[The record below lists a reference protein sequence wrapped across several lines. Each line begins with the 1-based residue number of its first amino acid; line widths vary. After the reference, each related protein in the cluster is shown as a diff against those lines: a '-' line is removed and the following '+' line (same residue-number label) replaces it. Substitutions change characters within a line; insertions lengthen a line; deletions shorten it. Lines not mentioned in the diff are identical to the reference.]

1 MRRPTFLH
9 GVFAAAL
16 FALTGSITATALIP
30 LAVTPGVY
38 QLLVTALGLAYLLY
52 LLSHSDE
59 RVGRIAIVTVW
70 AGMSFSLWFFAAP
83 FGLALSAQIA
93 ILWLVRS
100 LYFYSSSLSALIDLA
115 LNLAAVATA
124 YWAAVHTGSVF
135 LCIWCFFL
143 VQALFVAIP
152 PAVLH
157 PVDRL
162 HASCPDPEKYER
174 ARLRAEKAFRQLFA
188 Q

>member
-16 FALTGSITATALIP
+16 FALTGSIAATALIP
-30 LAVTPGVY
+30 MTVTSGVY
-38 QLLVTALGLAYLLY
+38 QLLVTALGLAYVLY
-52 LLSHSDE
+52 LLSLSKE
-59 RVGRIAIVTVW
+59 RVGRITTLSVW
-70 AGMSFSLWFFAAP
+70 AGMSFSLWLFAAP
-83 FGLALSAQIA
+83 FGLFLIVQIA
-93 ILWLVRS
+93 ALWLVRS
-100 LYFYSSSLSALIDLA
+100 LYFYSSALSAFLDLA
-115 LNLAAVATA
+115 LNLAALAVA

-157 PVDRL
+157 PADRL
-162 HASCPDPEKYER
+162 HASGSDPEKFER
-174 ARLRAEKAFRQLFA
+174 ARLRAENAFRQLFA